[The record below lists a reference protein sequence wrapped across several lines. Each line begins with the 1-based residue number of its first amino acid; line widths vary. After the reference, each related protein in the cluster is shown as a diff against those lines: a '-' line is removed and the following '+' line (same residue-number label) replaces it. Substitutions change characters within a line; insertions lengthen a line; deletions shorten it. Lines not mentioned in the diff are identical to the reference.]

1 MGSPSHKTKM
11 KKYYI
16 SQLKEGILLDKV
28 PFVVL
33 KRSTGVNKNGKVY
46 LTLTLGDK
54 TGSISAKRWDYDGKE
69 VSIGL
74 VYEVTGKVIE
84 FNNNTEITLEN
95 LMPINHFDP
104 SDFIPQGHRDPLSI
118 LGELRMKASEVRD
131 EGIKD
136 LLNSFLNDENFIKKF
151 IIAPAGKVIHHAYI
165 GGLIEHSWE
174 VCKIA
179 LLAAEMY
186 PEMNRDLVIAGS
198 ILHDIGKI
206 EELTYITHIEYST
219 RGRLL
224 GHIFIGTMAVKERA
238 RNIPNLSSLYLEQII
253 HIILSHHGDYST
265 GSPILPMT
273 LEAETVH
280 RADYLSAQVN
290 RFYNILKD
298 KPEDRWIKG
307 DNLLGRQL
315 YKNKVKNI
323 TIEEILISQIE
334 RFEEEE

>member
-1 MGSPSHKTKM
+1 M

-16 SQLKEGILLDKV
+16 SQLKEGLLLERV

-33 KRSTGVNKNGKVY
+33 KRSTGVNKNGKLY

-54 TGSISAKRWDYDGKE
+54 TGSILARRWDYDGKE
-69 VSIGL
+69 IPTGL
-74 VYEVTGKVIE
+74 VCEVTGRVIE
-84 FNNNTEITLEN
+84 FNNNTEIALEDIT
-95 LMPINHFDP
+95 PTNHFDP
-104 SDFIPQGHRDPLSI
+104 SDFIPQGQRDSLS
-118 LGELRMKASEVRD
+118 LLKDLKNYGEEIIDV
-131 EGIKD
+131 GIKD
-136 LLNSFLNDENFIKKF
+136 LLNSFLNDESFIKKF
-151 IIAPAGKVIHHAYI
+151 ILAPAGKTIHHAYI

-174 VCKIA
+174 VCKIS

-186 PEMNRDLVIAGS
+186 PEINRDLVIAGS

-206 EELTYITHIEYST
+206 DELTYNTQIEYST
-219 RGRLL
+219 KGRLL
-224 GHIFIGTMAVKERA
+224 GHIFIGAMAVKERA
-238 RNIPNLSSLYLEQII
+238 RSIPNLTSVYLQQII

-315 YKNKVKNI
+315 YKNKIKNI